1 MILFWLLYKKVS
13 SKYHKIDRSI
23 IKIAI
28 EASLIAIKHHKIA
41 IKTSQN
47 RHKASCLKAK
57 PPIRTKCPKITKRFG
72 HSIPTVRAT
81 SAHYLVCRC
90 PTLGPPSAHLTG
102 TDRPLNGLWQTTL
115 CAFIP
120 NPACLS
126 FLLFPVCI
134 YILYILEK

>member
-1 MILFWLLYKKVS
+1 MTLFWLIYKKVS

-57 PPIRTKCPKITKRFG
+57 PPIRTKCPKIIKRFG

-90 PTLGPPSAHLTG
+90 PTLGPRVPTWRAQ
-102 TDRPLNGLWQTTL
+102 TDRLIVSDRP
-115 CAFIP
+115 P
-120 NPACLS
+120 YV
-126 FLLFPVCI
+126 LLFL
-134 YILYILEK
+134 ILLVYLSSYSQFVFTFFTY